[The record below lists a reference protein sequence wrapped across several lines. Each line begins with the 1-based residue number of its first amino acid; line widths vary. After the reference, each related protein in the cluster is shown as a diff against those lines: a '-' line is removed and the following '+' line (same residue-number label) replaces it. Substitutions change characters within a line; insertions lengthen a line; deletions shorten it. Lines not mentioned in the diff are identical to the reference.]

1 MTSREKKNKV
11 IQQVIKPALK
21 EAGFHSLRGTQAFSI
36 HKEACTI
43 TVNIQSSQFNSNAT
57 GFSFWLNIVVD
68 TPDLSD
74 EQLQDV
80 TFFKSFTEACF
91 LPHQGRLHPLRD
103 IRGYVIDGYKNYK
116 PMDTPL

>member
-43 TVNIQSSQFNSNAT
+43 AVNIQLPNLTAMLL
-57 GFSFWLNIVVD
+57 GFPF
-68 TPDLSD
+68 
-74 EQLQDV
+74 
-80 TFFKSFTEACF
+80 
-91 LPHQGRLHPLRD
+91 G
-103 IRGYVIDGYKNYK
+103 
-116 PMDTPL
+116 

>member
-43 TVNIQSSQFNSNAT
+43 AVNIQSSQFNSNVT

-80 TFFKSFTEACF
+80 TFSNLLQKLAFCRIKAGYTRSVIYGVMSLTVIKTTS
-91 LPHQGRLHPLRD
+91 RWIPL
-103 IRGYVIDGYKNYK
+103 
-116 PMDTPL
+116 